1 LPRSFADMFHAARIC
16 AVCLLASLAV
26 GGLASAQVD
35 SGCDRDA
42 GICEEDGGVDGGPP
56 LACDGLCDTT
66 NGASCSTVGKPVN
79 LAWLAVGGGGFALP
93 IRRRRLGSAGRR
105 WSP

>member
-1 LPRSFADMFHAARIC
+1 MFHPAKIC

-26 GGLASAQVD
+26 RPMANAQEDGGCAD
-35 SGCDRDA
+35 DA
-42 GICEEDGGVDGGPP
+42 GICEQDGGVDGGPP
-56 LACDGLCDTT
+56 LACDGGLCDTT

-79 LAWLAVGGGGFALP
+79 LAWLAVVAAAFALP
-93 IRRRRLGSAGRR
+93 ILRRRLRSAGRR

>member
-1 LPRSFADMFHAARIC
+1 MFHAARFY

-26 GGLASAQVD
+26 GRAASAEVD
-35 SGCDRDA
+35 AGCAEDA
-42 GICEEDGGVDGGPP
+42 GICEQDGGVNGGPP
-56 LACDGLCDTT
+56 LACDGALCDTT

-79 LAWLAVGGGGFALP
+79 LAWLAVVAAAFALP
-93 IRRRRLGSAGRR
+93 ILRRRLRSAGRR

>member
-1 LPRSFADMFHAARIC
+1 MFHAARIC
-16 AVCLLASLAV
+16 GVCLLASLAV

-56 LACDGLCDTT
+56 LACDGGLCDTT
-66 NGASCSTVGKPVN
+66 NGASCNTVGKPAN
-79 LAWLAVGGGGFALP
+79 LSWLAIVVAAFAFP
-93 IRRRRLGSAGRR
+93 ILRRPRRPLEGSGRHD
-105 WSP
+105 